1 MMTRKAEKLVK
12 GYTTWLGSEIEVRCI
27 DEWIEVTTP
36 FLDRHN
42 DFLQIYARRRDED
55 WELTDDAYVITDLS
69 QSGCDI
75 EWGSHR
81 EELLQTVLKGYG
93 VKRER
98 DDQLLV
104 RASDQEF
111 PQRIHDLLQAMM
123 SVDDLFF
130 TTQAPTFNLFVID
143 VGTWLTRANV
153 RFTPAVKFTG
163 ASGYDHRF
171 DFVIPSSENLPERVL
186 QSANRPNRGWAE
198 RFAFSWL
205 DTRETRP
212 EGSIAYAMLND
223 ESDGVGQNLIDALR
237 NYDIQPFVWSEREEV
252 VEQLR

>member
-1 MMTRKAEKLVK
+1 MTNKAEKLVK
-12 GYTTWLGSEIEVRCI
+12 GYTKWLGSEIEVRCI

-42 DFLQIYARRRDED
+42 DFLQIFACRRDED
-55 WELTDDAYVITDLS
+55 WMLTDDSYVITDLS

-75 EWGSHR
+75 ERGSRR
-81 EELLQTVLKGYG
+81 EELLETVLKGYG
-93 VKRER
+93 VRREE
-98 DDQLLV
+98 DDQLVVL
-104 RASDQEF
+104 ASDQEF

-130 TTQAPTFNLFVID
+130 TTQTPNVNLFVID
-143 VGTWLTRANV
+143 VRTWLSQANV
-153 RFTPAVKFTG
+153 RFTPDVKFTG

-198 RFAFSWL
+198 RLAFSWL

-212 EGSIAYAMLND
+212 KGSKAFAILND
-223 ESDGVGQNLIDALR
+223 ASDGIGQNLINALG
-237 NYDIQPFVWSEREEV
+237 NYDIQTLVWSEREEV

>member
-1 MMTRKAEKLVK
+1 MINNAEKLVK
-12 GYTTWLGSEIEVRCI
+12 GYTEWLGSEIEVRCI

-42 DFLQIYARRRDED
+42 DFLQIFASRRGED
-55 WELTDDAYVITDLS
+55 WVLTDDAYVITDLS

-75 EWGSHR
+75 ERGSRR
-81 EELLQTVLKGYG
+81 EEMLYRVLKGYG
-93 VKRER
+93 VRREEN
-98 DDQLLV
+98 DQLVV

-111 PQRIHDLLQAMM
+111 SQRIHDLLQAMM

-130 TTQAPTFNLFVID
+130 TTQATTFNLFFVD
-143 VGTWLTRANV
+143 VRAWLSQTKV
-153 RFTPAVKFTG
+153 RFTPDVKFTG
-163 ASGYDHRF
+163 SSGYDHRF

-198 RFAFSWL
+198 RLAFSWL
-205 DTRETRP
+205 DTRDTRP
-212 EGSIAYAMLND
+212 EGAKAFAILND
-223 ESDGVGQNLIDALR
+223 ESHGIGRNLVDALES
-237 NYDIQPFVWSEREEV
+237 YDIQTFVWSEREEV

>member
-1 MMTRKAEKLVK
+1 MNNRAENLVR
-12 GYTTWLGSEIEVRCI
+12 GYAAWLGSEIDVQCL
-27 DEWIEVTTP
+27 DDWIEVTTP

-42 DFLQIYARRRDED
+42 DFLQIYARRCDED

-75 EWGSHR
+75 ERGSRR
-81 EELLQTVLKGYG
+81 EELLETVLKGYG
-93 VKRER
+93 VRREE
-98 DDQLLV
+98 DDQLIV
-104 RASDQEF
+104 QASDQEF

-130 TTQAPTFNLFVID
+130 TTQVPTFNLFVID
-143 VGTWLTRANV
+143 VRTWLSQANV
-153 RFTPAVKFTG
+153 RFTPDVKFTG
-163 ASGYDHRF
+163 SSGYDHRF

-198 RFAFSWL
+198 RLAFSWL

-212 EGSIAYAMLND
+212 KGSKAFAILND
-223 ESDGVGQNLIDALR
+223 QSDGIGQNLINALGS
-237 NYDIQPFVWSEREEV
+237 YDIQTLIWSEREEV

>member
-1 MMTRKAEKLVK
+1 MTNESEKLVK
-12 GYTTWLGSEIEVRCI
+12 GYAAWLGSEIDVQCL

-55 WELTDDAYVITDLS
+55 WVLTDDAYVITDLS

-75 EWGSHR
+75 ERGSRR
-81 EELLQTVLKGYG
+81 EELLETVLKGYG
-93 VKRER
+93 VRRDE
-98 DDQLLV
+98 DDQLMV
-104 RASDQEF
+104 QASDQEF

-130 TTQAPTFNLFVID
+130 TTQTPTFNLFVID
-143 VGTWLTRANV
+143 VRTWLSEANV
-153 RFTPAVKFTG
+153 RFTPDVKFTG

-171 DFVIPSSENLPERVL
+171 DFVIPSSESLPERVV

-198 RFAFSWL
+198 RLAFSWL

-212 EGSIAYAMLND
+212 KGSKAFAILND
-223 ESDGVGQNLIDALR
+223 ESDGIGQNLINALG
-237 NYDIQPFVWSEREEV
+237 NYDIQPLAWSEREEV